1 MEAGALVVSG
11 EAGDARTR
19 RQRAASVAMAVEG
32 RCNSPCVISSEMVA
46 GI

>member
-32 RCNSPCVISSEMVA
+32 RCNSISSEMVA